1 MAKLTPR
8 TTEADVAAA
17 VAAVVEAKRS
27 FRAVAKEWGV
37 SHVQVRR
44 WVLQWK
50 IQHPGWDGLSVSNGQ
65 EEEADTTATPWA
77 GLTKGLT
84 EAQAPGTPIAPEP
97 IPDLSGDALQ
107 IMKENTAQD
116 MARVKELR
124 KIGNHELAQRAARDV
139 AKSVEAIARLE
150 AARPKSEGDITFT
163 QEEYQ
168 AIEAEL
174 KDLILKHLQGRPL
187 LCADCGRALAM
198 KWGNDKGGGSEPG
211 PA

>member
-1 MAKLTPR
+1 M
-8 TTEADVAAA
+8 AAA
-17 VAAVVEAKRS
+17 VAAVVTAKRS

-44 WVLQWK
+44 WVLEWK
-50 IQHPGWDGLSVSNGQ
+50 IKHPGWEGVTGAA
-65 EEEADTTATPWA
+65 EEDAAPVEATPWA

-84 EAQAPGTPIAPEP
+84 ESTAPAGPIAPEP
-97 IPDLSGDALQ
+97 VPDLSGDALQ

-150 AARPKSEGDITFT
+150 AARPKAEGDITFT

-174 KDLILKHLQGRPL
+174 KDLISKHLQGRPL
-187 LCADCGRALAM
+187 LCADCGRKLAM
-198 KWGNDKGGGSEPG
+198 KWGNDPSGGSEPG